1 MKRRVTTRGKATK
14 GPRRKA
20 AKRGSAR
27 PAMRRRS
34 ADVGLQ
40 ELLDEAR
47 RDLREAREQQTAT
60 SEVLKVISSSPGELA
75 PVFQGMLESAVRLC
89 EAKYGVL
96 YRFESGLFY
105 PTSLVN
111 VPATY
116 AKFVEQRG
124 PFQPQTGNALDELL
138 RTKGTIH
145 HDDESKEPIPTASAR
160 YGGARSQVMVPM
172 LKGGDL
178 IGAITIYRHE
188 VRPFTDKQIELLQ
201 NFAAQAVIAIENT
214 RLLSEL
220 RESLQQ
226 QTATSEVLSV
236 ISSSPGE
243 LGPVFDT
250 MLAKACEL
258 CDASFGAMWLR
269 DGEGFRTAA
278 LHGDLPRAYIEQWRS
293 GTLHH
298 PRSDVPMVRAVQT
311 RNPVHITDMRT
322 DPGYCRAM
330 RCR

>member
-1 MKRRVTTRGKATK
+1 
-14 GPRRKA
+14 
-20 AKRGSAR
+20 
-27 PAMRRRS
+27 MRRRS

-111 VPATY
+111 VPASY

-145 HDDESKEPIPTASAR
+145 HDDEIQGANPYGIGEIRRRAFASD
-160 YGGARSQVMVPM
+160 GAN
-172 LKGGDL
+172 
-178 IGAITIYRHE
+178 A
-188 VRPFTDKQIELLQ
+188 
-201 NFAAQAVIAIENT
+201 
-214 RLLSEL
+214 
-220 RESLQQ
+220 
-226 QTATSEVLSV
+226 
-236 ISSSPGE
+236 
-243 LGPVFDT
+243 
-250 MLAKACEL
+250 
-258 CDASFGAMWLR
+258 
-269 DGEGFRTAA
+269 
-278 LHGDLPRAYIEQWRS
+278 
-293 GTLHH
+293 
-298 PRSDVPMVRAVQT
+298 
-311 RNPVHITDMRT
+311 
-322 DPGYCRAM
+322 
-330 RCR
+330 